1 MVVYVDSTVRGRQ
14 IIAAARDV
22 LIRDGVA
29 RTTIRAVAD
38 EARIPLGTLQHVFPT
53 KQKLLRAVTEDV
65 VEEIAEVLR
74 NSADL
79 DNGLEHAIRQG
90 VQAFWRSLVIDEN
103 TLQLVQLELVVQALR
118 TEGLEDLARWQY
130 QRYTEVVAHWCEQAA
145 TRAQET
151 CSISYQRMARLI
163 VAGVDGLIVQYVVD
177 PDVDRAEADLDTLV
191 DMVIGCVGVHVD
203 SAG

>member
-1 MVVYVDSTVRGRQ
+1 MVYVDSAVRSRQ
-14 IIAAARDV
+14 IIAAARAV

-79 DNGLEHAIRQG
+79 DGGLEHAIRQG
-90 VQAFWRSLVIDEN
+90 VRGFWRSLVVDEN
-103 TLQLVQLELVVQALR
+103 NLQLVQLELVVQSLR

-130 QRYTEVVAHWCEQAA
+130 RRYTEVVAQWCEQAA
-145 TRAQET
+145 VRAQET
-151 CSISYQRMARLI
+151 CAIGYQRLARLI
-163 VAGVDGLIVQYVVD
+163 IAGVDGLIVQYVVD
-177 PDVDRAEADLDTLV
+177 PDADRAEEDLDALV
-191 DMVIGCVGVHVD
+191 DMVIGRAAVRAG

>member
-1 MVVYVDSTVRGRQ
+1 VVYIDSAVRSRQ
-14 IIAAARDV
+14 IIAAARAV
-22 LIRDGVA
+22 LTRDGVA

-79 DNGLEHAIRQG
+79 DGGLEHAIRQG
-90 VQAFWRSLVIDEN
+90 VREFWRSLVVDEN
-103 TLQLVQLELVVQALR
+103 NLQLVQLELVVQSLR

-130 QRYTEVVAHWCEQAA
+130 RRYTEVVAQWCEQAA
-145 TRAQET
+145 VRAQET
-151 CSISYQRMARLI
+151 CAVGYQRLARLI
-163 VAGVDGLIVQYVVD
+163 IAGVDGLIVQYVVD
-177 PDVDRAEADLDTLV
+177 PDADRAEEDLDALV
-191 DMVIGCVGVHVD
+191 DMVIGRAAVRAG
-203 SAG
+203 SAD

>member
-1 MVVYVDSTVRGRQ
+1 MVYIDSAVRSRQ
-14 IIAAARDV
+14 IIAAARAV
-22 LIRDGVA
+22 LTRDGVA

-79 DNGLEHAIRQG
+79 DGGLEHAIRQG
-90 VQAFWRSLVIDEN
+90 VREFWRSLVVDEN
-103 TLQLVQLELVVQALR
+103 NLQLVQLELVVQSLR

-130 QRYTEVVAHWCEQAA
+130 RRYTEVVAQWCEQAA
-145 TRAQET
+145 VRAQET
-151 CSISYQRMARLI
+151 CAVGYQRLARLI
-163 VAGVDGLIVQYVVD
+163 IAGVDGLIVQYVVD
-177 PDVDRAEADLDTLV
+177 PDADRAEEDLDALV
-191 DMVIGCVGVHVD
+191 DMVIGRAAVRAG
-203 SAG
+203 SAD